1 MTLPPAMP
9 LDKTSYR
16 VEQEFSLELPLGYV
30 PVRPAV
36 LPRVAVL
43 LHAFHLDLLR
53 EIRAYLGHIPFP
65 ADLFVSTDTEAK
77 ARAATACFADWS
89 LGTVEIRVVPNRG
102 RDVAAKLV
110 GFAAVHDR
118 YEYVL
123 HLHTKR
129 SPHDARLAGWRG
141 YLLETLLGSPEVVS
155 AVFEAFAVAPKL
167 GMLAPQ
173 HIDVLRPWIQWGG
186 NFDEAEMLAMRMG
199 FALSRRAPLD
209 FPSGSMFW
217 ARSAALRP
225 LLDLALDF
233 TDFPDE
239 SGQADATLAH
249 SIERLYYLVCE
260 QAGFDWMKITARGEL
275 HDQTGVVAVAGPEA
289 LQRFISRHRV
299 RLAALREKTQSIEDS
314 PTAISS
320 QRMPRRVLDVLWR
333 QPLGDTS
340 TLPAGRRLVIVLRG
354 DMVGR
359 DGTARSAGAALRH
372 LPPATTGEVLVMPP
386 DTGDAAWR
394 NAALGAGFAAGA
406 DLVLLLDAPGL
417 LHPGSGAALLLMSEA
432 HGGRALLES
441 ACFPLAMPKHV
452 DGDDF
457 GVSWAGGPALAVP
470 RALFEATGGFDESLA
485 GQCADMEFSGRA
497 RALGFGVRHCPRAL
511 FFAASGAGT

>member
-1 MTLPPAMP
+1 MMPAKAMYP
-9 LDKTSYR
+9 
-16 VEQEFSLELPLGYV
+16 VAQEFSLELPLGYS
-30 PVRPAV
+30 PVRPA
-36 LPRVAVL
+36 PHRVAVL

-53 EIRAYLGHIPFP
+53 EIRAYLAHIQYP
-65 ADLFVSTDTEAK
+65 ADLFVSTDTAAK
-77 ARAATACFADWS
+77 AQVAAACFADWNQ
-89 LGTVEIRVVPNRG
+89 GAVEVRVVPNRG

-110 GFAAVHDR
+110 GFGTVHDR

-129 SPHDARLAGWRG
+129 SPHDVRLAGWRG

-155 AVFEAFAVAPKL
+155 GVFEAFALAPKL

-173 HIDVLRPWIQWGG
+173 HVDVLRPWIRWAG
-186 NFDEAEMLAMRMG
+186 NFEEAETLAKRMG
-199 FALSRRAPLD
+199 FALSRQAPLD

-233 TDFPDE
+233 ADFPDE

-275 HDQTGVVAVAGPEA
+275 HDQTGVVAVAGPET
-289 LQRFISRHRV
+289 LQRFISRRRV
-299 RLAALREKTQSIEDS
+299 RLGALRKETQRIEDS
-314 PTAISS
+314 SIATLP
-320 QRMPRRVLDVLWR
+320 QPMPRRVLDVLWR
-333 QPLGDTS
+333 QPLGNGLS
-340 TLPAGRRLVIVLRG
+340 FPAGRRLVIMPRG
-354 DMVGR
+354 DTAEQ
-359 DGTARSAGAALRH
+359 DGTARSASAALRD
-372 LPPATTGEVLVMPP
+372 LPGAATGEVLVMPSNKN
-386 DTGDAAWR
+386 DAARR
-394 NAALGAGFAAGA
+394 NAALRAGFAAGA

-432 HGGRALLES
+432 HDGRVLLEA
-441 ACFPLAMPKHV
+441 ACFPLAAPKYV

-457 GVSWAGGPALAVP
+457 SVSWAGGPALAVP
-470 RALFEATGGFDESLA
+470 RALFEAAGGFDESLA
-485 GQCADMEFSGRA
+485 GQCADMEFSERA

-511 FFAASGAGT
+511 FFTASGTGT